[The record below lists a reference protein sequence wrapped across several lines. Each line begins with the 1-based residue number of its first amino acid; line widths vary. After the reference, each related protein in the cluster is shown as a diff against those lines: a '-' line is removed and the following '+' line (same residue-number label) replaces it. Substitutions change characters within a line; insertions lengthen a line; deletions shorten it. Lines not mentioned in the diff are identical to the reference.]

1 MIQCLIAILLL
12 VLAPQSVAF
21 LRAANEQRRSA
32 IGGSQHETL
41 GMRDSTRYTY
51 TGQLIC
57 KKEKSA
63 TIELL
68 G

>member
-1 MIQCLIAILLL
+1 
-12 VLAPQSVAF
+12 
-21 LRAANEQRRSA
+21 
-32 IGGSQHETL
+32 L

-68 G
+68 GWPSGVEYWYI